1 MHGPDSGQT
10 VGVSGGGQ
18 DVLRAPRRLAAVAET
33 GLAGTGPEEV
43 FDDLATLAAQL
54 LHAPLAFITIVDDE
68 RCWWKSVV
76 GVAVGEMRSNAAEDS
91 LCRYMI
97 ASGQPLVVDDVATDE
112 RIRTYR
118 SVTEMGIGAWAGF
131 PVRSKDGEILG
142 SLCVVDTKARSWAPQ
157 DMRVLDALAGAASRE
172 ISLRS
177 ALAAERRSSA
187 ATSVSEA
194 RVGALAAQ
202 AAVLSESLQVG
213 LLPALDPTSL
223 RISVESRYQPGE
235 DRLLLGGD
243 LFDLTR
249 TPDGSLAF
257 LIGDVAGHGPI
268 PAAVGAS
275 LRAAWR
281 ALALTQDGSAGWI
294 DGLERVLESEHLDAE
309 LFVTLST
316 GTIDPDLGAVTIRS
330 AGHPPPLLRHCDGRV
345 EVVGVVSGPP
355 VGLGDGVSL
364 RPPTTITL
372 QPGWALLLCTDGLFE
387 GRRMPGSV
395 QRLGLEEVAK
405 RFEALAE
412 EGGPSGETL
421 DRLLASVTDAN
432 GGPIEDD
439 VAVLLLQAPGPG
451 GGGTDT

>member
-1 MHGPDSGQT
+1 MD
-10 VGVSGGGQ
+10 VDGGGE
-18 DVLRAPRRLAAVAET
+18 DPVRAPRRLAAVAET
-33 GLAGTGPEEV
+33 GLVGTGPEEV

-68 RCWWKSVV
+68 RCWWKSVA
-76 GVAVGEMRSNAAEDS
+76 GTGLGEMRSNAAEDA
-91 LCRYMI
+91 LCHYMI
-97 ASGQPLVVDDVATDE
+97 GSGRPLVVDDAVNDV

-142 SLCVVDTKARSWAPQ
+142 SLCVVDTEARSWTPQ
-157 DMRVLDALAGAASRE
+157 DVRVLAALAGAASRE

-213 LLPALDPTSL
+213 LLPAHDPASL
-223 RISVESRYQPGE
+223 RIGVESRYQPGE

-281 ALALTQDGSAGWI
+281 ALALTQEGSARWI

-330 AGHPPPLLRHCDGRV
+330 AGHPPPLLRHGDGRV
-345 EVVGVVSGPP
+345 EVLEVDSGPP
-355 VGLGDGVSL
+355 VGLGNGTSL
-364 RPPTTITL
+364 RPPTTIPL
-372 QPGWALLLCTDGLFE
+372 HPGWALLLCTDGLFE
-387 GRRMPGSV
+387 GRRAPGSL
-395 QRLGLEEVAK
+395 QRLGLEEVAA
-405 RFEALAE
+405 RFEALAA
-412 EGGPSGETL
+412 EGGPTGETL
-421 DRLLASVTDAN
+421 DRLLAEVTDAN

-451 GGGTDT
+451 RDAPGT

>member
-1 MHGPDSGQT
+1 M
-10 VGVSGGGQ
+10 GVSSGTE
-18 DVLRAPRRLAAVAET
+18 DVVRAPRRLAAVAET
-33 GLAGTGPEEV
+33 GLVGTGPEVV

-76 GVAVGEMRSNAAEDS
+76 GPGLGDMRSNPADDS
-91 LCRYMI
+91 LCHFMI
-97 ASGQPLVVDDVATDE
+97 GSGRPLVVDDAATDE
-112 RIRTYR
+112 RISAYR

-142 SLCVVDTKARSWAPQ
+142 SLCVVDTEARSWTPQ
-157 DMRVLDALAGAASRE
+157 DVRVLDALAGAASRE

-213 LLPALDPTSL
+213 LLPALDPTTL

-281 ALALTQDGSAGWI
+281 ALALTQDGSARWI

-345 EVVGVVSGPP
+345 EVLEVDSGPP
-355 VGLGDGVSL
+355 VGLGDGVAL
-364 RPPTTITL
+364 RPPTTIPL
-372 QPGWALLLCTDGLFE
+372 DRGWALLLCTDGLFE
-387 GRRMPGSV
+387 GRRAPGSL
-395 QRLGLEEVAK
+395 QRLGLEEVAR
-405 RFEALAE
+405 RFEALAA
-412 EGGPSGETL
+412 EGGPTGATL
-421 DRLLASVTDAN
+421 DRLLAFVTDAN

-451 GGGTDT
+451 GGAAET